1 MNMFASLAE
10 PMLDRPGDP
19 IPYVRPAKAPA
30 ARKRRIAP
38 ANPWGFTY
46 GQCAVLSTLCEVGKD
61 NDAAL
66 LLGVTNKAIEAH
78 MAAAKKKMGVTDRVL
93 AILAWDR
100 FTRTEGEAA

>member
-19 IPYVRPAKAPA
+19 IPYVRPGKAPA
-30 ARKRRIAP
+30 QKRRIAP
-38 ANPWGFTY
+38 ANQWGLTY
-46 GQCAVLSTLCEVGKD
+46 AQCTVLSVLCDVGG
-61 NDAAL
+61 NQQAAL
-66 LLGVTNKAIEAH
+66 FLGVSDKAIEAH

-100 FTRTEGEAA
+100 FTRTQGANT